1 MYFLMNHGY
10 QKISTR
16 FSISFLKY
24 FVLQKIEEWESEETE
39 EDLLEFVWEKSKS
52 KKNINEFITKI
63 GKSIESKVFK
73 QFDFSSLI
81 NFVSINKDIKQVVN
95 NYAGS
100 LKKIF
105 DEGEDKENMKLFK
118 ENVLRLLELKSEE
131 SNKLEKAKS
140 V

>member
-1 MYFLMNHGY
+1 MN
-10 QKISTR
+10 
-16 FSISFLKY
+16 LKY
-24 FVLQKIEEWESEETE
+24 LNKLIS
-39 EDLLEFVWEKSKS
+39 LR
-52 KKNINEFITKI
+52 
-63 GKSIESKVFK
+63 
-73 QFDFSSLI
+73 LI
-81 NFVSINKDIKQVVN
+81 NFVSIKKDVKQVVN

>member
-1 MYFLMNHGY
+1 MN
-10 QKISTR
+10 
-16 FSISFLKY
+16 LKY
-24 FVLQKIEEWESEETE
+24 LNKLIS
-39 EDLLEFVWEKSKS
+39 LR
-52 KKNINEFITKI
+52 
-63 GKSIESKVFK
+63 
-73 QFDFSSLI
+73 LI
-81 NFVSINKDIKQVVN
+81 NFVSINKDVKQVVN

>member
-1 MYFLMNHGY
+1 MN
-10 QKISTR
+10 
-16 FSISFLKY
+16 LKY
-24 FVLQKIEEWESEETE
+24 LNNWI
-39 EDLLEFVWEKSKS
+39 
-52 KKNINEFITKI
+52 
-63 GKSIESKVFK
+63 
-73 QFDFSSLI
+73 SLWLN
-81 NFVSINKDIKQVVN
+81 NFVFAFNKDVKQVVN

>member
-1 MYFLMNHGY
+1 LN
-10 QKISTR
+10 
-16 FSISFLKY
+16 LKY
-24 FVLQKIEEWESEETE
+24 LNKLIS
-39 EDLLEFVWEKSKS
+39 LR
-52 KKNINEFITKI
+52 
-63 GKSIESKVFK
+63 
-73 QFDFSSLI
+73 LI
-81 NFVSINKDIKQVVN
+81 NFVSINKDVKQVVN

>member
-1 MYFLMNHGY
+1 LN
-10 QKISTR
+10 
-16 FSISFLKY
+16 LKY
-24 FVLQKIEEWESEETE
+24 LNKLIS
-39 EDLLEFVWEKSKS
+39 LR
-52 KKNINEFITKI
+52 
-63 GKSIESKVFK
+63 
-73 QFDFSSLI
+73 LI
-81 NFVSINKDIKQVVN
+81 NFVSITKDVKQVVN